1 VPEVLDESLDKA
13 CPEGFFAKESPRSAA
28 GVGLGGSI
36 GVEEDAGVLE
46 VLDEWLDKAFPEELL
61 ATESPTGALCAEL
74 GDFGAEGSLANETL
88 ESPRGIAGVDVGDL
102 EDEELLAN
110 ETLEV
115 PLTVPLPPPL
125 PGTHPGTRFPRWAA
139 AGPSVTATQPGRFC
153 NRVPGPITSWGN
165 GFVAEHALAS
175 SPEMMRP
182 SFANTGQA
190 SIWPVRDV
198 HVATAREST
207 LLSQPFMKSACSP

>member
-1 VPEVLDESLDKA
+1 VLEALDESLDKA
-13 CPEGFFAKESPRSAA
+13 
-28 GVGLGGSI
+28 L
-36 GVEEDAGVLE
+36 
-46 VLDEWLDKAFPEELL
+46 PEELL
-61 ATESPTGALCAEL
+61 ATESPTGAECAEL
-74 GDFGAEGSLANETL
+74 GVFGAEGSLANETP
-88 ESPRGIAGVDVGDL
+88 ESPRGIAGVDVGEL

-115 PLTVPLPPPL
+115 PLTLPLPPPL
-125 PGTHPGTRFPRWAA
+125 PGTHPGTRSPRLAA

-153 NRVPGPITSWGN
+153 NRIPGPITSWGN

-182 SFANTGQA
+182 SFAKTGQA
-190 SIWPVRDV
+190 SMSPLSDV
-198 HVATAREST
+198 HVETAREST